1 VPIGPKASVRK
12 NQAMHVIAVL
22 ALDGVMPFELSIPHR
37 IFGSTVDDGDRPLYR
52 VVTCSL
58 DGAAVRSNA
67 DFAVAVDHGPE
78 VVATADTVVI
88 PPFGSIERPMPA
100 EIPALVAPLLAEMK
114 QGSRLVSLCGAA
126 YLLAAI
132 GRLDDRPA
140 TTHWLLT
147 GTFRERFPRVAI
159 DPDVLFVD
167 DGDLLTA
174 AGAAAGV
181 DLCLHLVRR
190 DHGAEVANRVAR
202 YCVVPPHREGGQRQY
217 IAHAVPPVVE
227 TSTAEV
233 RAWAVE
239 HLAERLPLELLAA
252 RAHMSVRT
260 FTRRFRE
267 ETGLSPTRWLLA
279 QRVDL
284 ARSLLETTDLS
295 VEHIATEAGF
305 GTAVGLR
312 SHFQRAVG
320 VSPSAYRRTFR
331 AAPTGRAGTG
341 LAVADERAPGPSPSR
356 LRYPPGVDTVPVP
369 GIGKVDARG

>member
-1 VPIGPKASVRK
+1 
-12 NQAMHVIAVL
+12 
-22 ALDGVMPFELSIPHR
+22 MPFELSIPHR
-37 IFGSTVDDGDRPLYR
+37 IFGSTLDDDGHPLYR

-78 VVATADTVVI
+78 AVVTADTVVI
-88 PPFGSIERPMPA
+88 PPFGSIERPTSPD
-100 EIPALVAPLLAEMK
+100 IPERVAPLLGEMK

-140 TTHWLLT
+140 TTHWMLT
-147 GTFRERFPRVAI
+147 GTFRQQFPRVAI

-167 DGDLLTA
+167 DGDVLTA

-217 IAHAVPPVVE
+217 IAHPVPPVVE
-227 TSTAEV
+227 TSTAAA
-233 RAWAVE
+233 RAWALA
-239 HLAERLPLELLAA
+239 HLGERLSLESLAA

-267 ETGLSPTRWLLA
+267 ETGLSPTQWLLA

-284 ARSLLETTDLS
+284 ARRLLETTDLS

-312 SHFQRAVG
+312 NQFQRSVG
-320 VSPSAYRRTFR
+320 VPPSAYRRTFR
-331 AAPTGRAGTG
+331 ATSTSS
-341 LAVADERAPGPSPSR
+341 LAI
-356 LRYPPGVDTVPVP
+356 PPG
-369 GIGKVDARG
+369 GR